1 MLKKLLVLFLLL
13 IVGAYGVLEV
23 AAKRLAEQKLAERA
37 EAAAGGQAE
46 ATADVD
52 SFPFVFKLLSSG
64 SAGDISLHVT
74 DVVTSQVVFSSVDVD
89 LRGVTLDRGKLISDR
104 RTEVTD
110 IDSGTLTIRIDAAAV
125 SKALRGLP
133 VTIRDGRV
141 EVQVAGQARAA
152 AVTLAAR
159 GSLRIGVPQGPSVS
173 VPIPRTALGS
183 CDAGALTVDDDMIRL
198 SCTMTEIPPA
208 LLAVSQR

>member
-1 MLKKLLVLFLLL
+1 MLKKLLLVFLLL
-13 IVGAYGVLEV
+13 VAGAYGLLEV

-37 EAAAGGQAE
+37 EASAGGQAE

-64 SAGDISLHVT
+64 SAGDISLRVT
-74 DVVTSQVVFSSVDVD
+74 DVVTPRLVFSSVDLD
-89 LRGVTLDRGKLISDR
+89 LRGVKLDKSKLISDR

-110 IDSGTLTIRIDAAAV
+110 IDSGTLTIRIAADAV
-125 SKALRGLP
+125 SKALNGLP

-141 EVQVAGQARAA
+141 EVQVAGQVRAA
-152 AVTLAAR
+152 DVTLGAG
-159 GSLRIGVPQGPSVS
+159 GSLRIGVPRGPSVN
-173 VPIPRTALGS
+173 VQVPRTALGS
-183 CDAGALTVDDDMIRL
+183 CDATALTVDNDMIRL

-208 LLAVSQR
+208 LLAAAQR